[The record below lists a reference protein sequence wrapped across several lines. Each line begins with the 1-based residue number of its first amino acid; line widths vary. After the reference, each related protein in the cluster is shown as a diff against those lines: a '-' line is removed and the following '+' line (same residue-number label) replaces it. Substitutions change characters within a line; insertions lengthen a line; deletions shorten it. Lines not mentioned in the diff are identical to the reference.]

1 MLLAAGFGERLRHIT
16 DTTPKPLVKVMGRTL
31 IDRAIDRLHEG
42 GIKRFI
48 VNTHY
53 LSEKIYDHL
62 SQRKDVEILFS
73 QERRFLKRF

>member
-1 MLLAAGFGERLRHIT
+1 MKKIKSAMLLAAGFGERLRPIT

-48 VNTHY
+48 VN
-53 LSEKIYDHL
+53 
-62 SQRKDVEILFS
+62 R
-73 QERRFLKRF
+73 